1 MLKEI
6 GKRSEKEIFSK
17 FDSRYNSPYDRGRM
31 KYLRFSLLLIGAV
44 LNTTPLLHGM
54 EFDFRP
60 LSALCRVEV
69 GLGTSFSTAQIRGT
83 FGQMAGKINFY
94 PENPAEI
101 SGQVLLS
108 ARSLRFGFAKV
119 ASDVHLPQWLNSAQH
134 PQISFELE
142 KITQYAWHGNELRS
156 LALGVLNM
164 RGMSQRVEIPLS
176 IRYHRGERRK
186 YEGKSG
192 DLLRLDGILTLSP
205 SQLGFTS
212 VNPSSSVLEEIT
224 VTVSLTGASDRVRP
238 FLPSRLFWR

>member
-1 MLKEI
+1 
-6 GKRSEKEIFSK
+6 
-17 FDSRYNSPYDRGRM
+17 M
-31 KYLRFSLLLIGAV
+31 KYLGLSLLLIGGV
-44 LNTTPLLHGM
+44 LNTTPRLYSM

-60 LSALCRVEV
+60 LTALCRVEV

-83 FGQMAGKINFY
+83 FGQMAGKISFY
-94 PENPAEI
+94 PESPKET
-101 SGQVLLS
+101 SGQFLLGS
-108 ARSLRFGFAKV
+108 KSLRFGFAKV
-119 ASDVHLPQWLNSAQH
+119 ASYVHLPQWLNSAQH
-134 PQISFELE
+134 PQISFELV

-192 DLLRLDGILTLSP
+192 DILRLDGILTLSP
-205 SQLGFTS
+205 SQLGFAS
-212 VNPSSSVLEEIT
+212 ANPSSSVLEEIT